1 MESNQNLYYSRII
14 FLILSTTLIIGFF
27 LNEDSAGSGGFVAD
41 FNNTWGYVEAL
52 SESFFVLP
60 SKWVGHTP
68 LHFIILSKIYML
80 IESKYLIR
88 LIFCI
93 ISILIPVLFYECLKI
108 NYPEENKNN
117 LLTLASLTFLFPSF
131 RAGAIWAND
140 HITALFFFLL
150 FLFFFLKWI
159 KESNFKKLTG
169 NIYLQLVFLALA
181 VYTRQYYALIYVY
194 CMYLYI
200 KKFSLFNFLKLSLI
214 VTVLAI
220 PGFLLIFFDPYLFRV
235 TFDVKLYNTVLI
247 NTSILSFYLIPIFFT
262 TLFLNKE
269 KYLIEKKQQFSFI
282 LISITIVF
290 LLSFFFDYNYKI
302 GGGFFLKLSYLLI
315 NSEILFL
322 ISSVLGLIL
331 LFNLAKENN
340 ENILLICLLIFG
352 FSAYMI
358 FQKYFEP
365 MFFFIFFLM
374 IKSSIPKIF
383 LKDIKNIYFLFF
395 YLGIYLTTAI
405 INDVYKI
412 TKTVL

>member
-1 MESNQNLYYSRII
+1 M
-14 FLILSTTLIIGFF
+14 
-27 LNEDSAGSGGFVAD
+27 
-41 FNNTWGYVEAL
+41 
-52 SESFFVLP
+52 
-60 SKWVGHTP
+60 
-68 LHFIILSKIYML
+68 
-80 IESKYLIR
+80 
-88 LIFCI
+88 
-93 ISILIPVLFYECLKI
+93 
-108 NYPEENKNN
+108 
-117 LLTLASLTFLFPSF
+117 
-131 RAGAIWAND
+131 
-140 HITALFFFLL
+140 
-150 FLFFFLKWI
+150 
-159 KESNFKKLTG
+159 
-169 NIYLQLVFLALA
+169 
-181 VYTRQYYALIYVY
+181 
-194 CMYLYI
+194 
-200 KKFSLFNFLKLSLI
+200 
-214 VTVLAI
+214 
-220 PGFLLIFFDPYLFRV
+220 
-235 TFDVKLYNTVLI
+235 
-247 NTSILSFYLIPIFFT
+247 
-262 TLFLNKE
+262 FLNKE